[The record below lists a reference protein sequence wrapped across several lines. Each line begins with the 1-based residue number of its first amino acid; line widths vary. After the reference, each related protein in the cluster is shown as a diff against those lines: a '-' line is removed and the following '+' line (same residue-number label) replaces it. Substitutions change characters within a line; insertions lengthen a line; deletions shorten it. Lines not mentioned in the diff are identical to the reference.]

1 MVNTNIANA
10 CATGQWH
17 SQTRQDKIELANY
30 HHESPG
36 SPTKSTLLQAICQG
50 HLTTFPG
57 LTTKLIS
64 KHLSPTIAT
73 ALGHHDQEA
82 KN

>member
-1 MVNTNIANA
+1 MPVQQANDIL
-10 CATGQWH
+10 
-17 SQTRQDKIELANY
+17 RLDKRKKELANY
-30 HHESPG
+30 HHASLG
-36 SPTKSTLLQAICQG
+36 SPTKSTLLRAIRQG
-50 HLTTFPG
+50 HLITFPG